1 MVGAGLGVSYIEI
14 AILALL
20 TLNLLLTLWQTR
32 ILGLSISKLDGNI
45 AQALPL
51 VLEEAVSNLDLTNL
65 PEPANPIMSIIAEA
79 IGNSIKPPSLEVK
92 EVVRSSDGKF
102 S

>member
-1 MVGAGLGVSYIEI
+1 MRRGLGVSNIEMT
-14 AILALL
+14 ILALL
-20 TLNLLLTLWQTR
+20 AINLMFSIWQTR
-32 ILGLSISKLDGNI
+32 IIGLAIRKLDQNI

-51 VLEEAVSNLDLTNL
+51 VLQEAIKDLDMTNL
-65 PEPANPIMSIIAEA
+65 PEPVNPIMSIIAEA

-92 EVVRSSDGKF
+92 EMSRSGDGKF

>member
-1 MVGAGLGVSYIEI
+1 MRRGLGVSNIEMT
-14 AILALL
+14 ILALL
-20 TLNLLLTLWQTR
+20 AINLMFSIWQTR
-32 ILGLSISKLDGNI
+32 ILGLAIRKLDQNI

-51 VLEEAVSNLDLTNL
+51 VLQEAIKELDMTNL
-65 PEPANPIMSIIAEA
+65 PDPVNPIMSIIAEA

-92 EVVRSSDGKF
+92 EMSRSGDGKF

>member
-1 MVGAGLGVSYIEI
+1 MEI

-32 ILGLSISKLDGNI
+32 ILGLSIRKLDGNI
-45 AQALPL
+45 AQALPI
-51 VLEEAVSNLDLTNL
+51 VLEEAVSNLDLANL

>member
-1 MVGAGLGVSYIEI
+1 VSYMEI

-32 ILGLSISKLDGNI
+32 ILGLSIRKLDGNI
-45 AQALPL
+45 AQALPI

>member
-1 MVGAGLGVSYIEI
+1 MEI

-32 ILGLSISKLDGNI
+32 ILGLSIRKLDGNI
-45 AQALPL
+45 AQALPI

>member
-1 MVGAGLGVSYIEI
+1 MGVSNIEMT
-14 AILALL
+14 ILALL
-20 TLNLLLTLWQTR
+20 AINLMFSIWQTR
-32 ILGLSISKLDGNI
+32 IIGLAIRKLDQNI

-51 VLEEAVSNLDLTNL
+51 VLQEAIKDLDMTNL
-65 PEPANPIMSIIAEA
+65 PEPVNPIMSIIAEA

-92 EVVRSSDGKF
+92 EISRSGDGKF